1 MILPQ
6 SAMAAVDPVAQA
18 LAPAEA
24 FTWGH
29 GGLKMT
35 PQQAVMLREQG
46 MARSRGDYSPVQHW
60 TQGLA
65 RVADNVMGALDARR
79 AEKQLAAGAETD
91 RALMEAMVGGQVDD
105 SMIARALMDPN
116 VGQGVKEFAGMEY
129 AARRPKA
136 AAPTNIEKLMMAR
149 GIQPG
154 TPEWNAGLDS
164 AILNETD
171 PFVTFQGPTY
181 GYTGRQSGLAA
192 AMGGGGPVSGAAQG
206 ASPPAEAVAALQRG
220 EGTPEQFDEMFGQG
234 AAARALGGSASAPD
248 PFRR

>member
-18 LAPAEA
+18 LTPESA
-24 FTWGH
+24 FTWAY

-35 PQQAVMLREQG
+35 PEQAAMQRQQG
-46 MARSRGDYSPVQHW
+46 MARSRGDYSPIQNW

-79 AEKQLAAGAETD
+79 ADKQLAAGAEAD
-91 RALMEAMVGGQVDD
+91 RALMEAIAGGGVDD
-105 SMIARALMDPN
+105 AMIARALMDPN